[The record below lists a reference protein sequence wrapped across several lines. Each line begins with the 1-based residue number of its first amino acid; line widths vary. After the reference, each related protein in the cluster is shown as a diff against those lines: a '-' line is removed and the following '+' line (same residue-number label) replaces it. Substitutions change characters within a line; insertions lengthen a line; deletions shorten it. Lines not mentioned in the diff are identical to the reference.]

1 MSQESENSQ
10 NNLNDFLY
18 PVSKYYGEFSP
29 SNLAFN
35 ANLQEFAQK
44 VSYIC
49 SLENNGKIPTEE
61 SYERIRQLWKQL
73 QQSKRELLDN
83 TNFNQGDRPN

>member
-1 MSQESENSQ
+1 MSQQSENSQ
-10 NNLNDFLY
+10 NNLDNFLY
-18 PVSKYYGEFSP
+18 PLNGYHGKFSP
-29 SNLAFN
+29 NNLAFN

-44 VSYIC
+44 VAYIC

-61 SYERIRQLWKQL
+61 SYQRIRQLWKQL

-83 TNFNQGDRPN
+83 TNFNPEDK